1 MTDTL
6 HARVWCKVIEDSSN
20 FFKSEVCFGVFCFV
34 LAFFEHV
41 FLLMNIY
48 GNLVLQHASCIRDKE
63 SLQPKCRSLTW
74 GKACLVAR
82 KAVYGFIL
90 LIVVRPSFLLW
101 ECHTICSGAVCSLCY
116 QLRCAFET
124 SLLKYNQPVSL
135 FYQECFGCLVEFW
148 NFSFLKA
155 IFLASFDSTDCFP
168 WAGGNFL
175 GIALLSAD
183 VSFLKKKSRFLDVF
197 LLLYIVYMILTALTM
212 FYQWQ
217 LEVRHSISSSWRI

>member
-41 FLLMNIY
+41 FLLMSIY
-48 GNLVLQHASCIRDKE
+48 GNLVLQYASCIRDKG

-82 KAVYGFIL
+82 KAVYGFTL
-90 LIVVRPSFLLW
+90 LIVVWPSFLLW
-101 ECHTICSGAVCSLCY
+101 VSYHL
-116 QLRCAFET
+116 LRCCLLFVLSATLCLWDVPSEVQPT
-124 SLLKYNQPVSL
+124 SFALLPRMLWMSRWVLKL
-135 FYQECFGCLVEFW
+135 FLPESNLSSKFW
-148 NFSFLKA
+148 QYRL
-155 IFLASFDSTDCFP
+155 FP
-168 WAGGNFL
+168 LGGGGNFL

-183 VSFLKKKSRFLDVF
+183 VSFLKKKSRFLDAF
-197 LLLYIVYMILTALTM
+197 LLLYIAYMILTALTM